1 MQNRR
6 DEPAGSTSLM
16 VSPIEPSIASRRSAY
31 GLWLIAYGRWFHLYA
46 ISHQPYAIIRMRAI
60 YSRITFLLLL
70 AIIAAFP
77 AELSAQEKRLT
88 IGFTNPT
95 GTAALPYVMAE
106 KKGFFKKEGL
116 NAVVVI
122 MQNQV
127 VVNGVLSK
135 SLDYGATI
143 ANFIGA
149 AKSGLPV
156 RVVMAIMDGLDHV
169 LVAAPNIKRVE
180 DLRGKNIGISS
191 FGGAP
196 HNQMVMILRK
206 YGMNPDKDVTFLQIG
221 GGATRYTALESGS
234 IQATML
240 VPPMN
245 KVAREKGFNE
255 LLYFNEIMKV
265 PLSGLAVHVD
275 KIKETPEEIVKVIK
289 ALLISVD
296 FIRNNKA
303 EILGFLEKS
312 WGIKNPAVREGFYG
326 DMLGL
331 YSHTGIVS
339 DETIANVV
347 RFTQAT
353 RKTQESIA
361 VADITDWTFA
371 KKANEELK
379 R

>member
-1 MQNRR
+1 MR
-6 DEPAGSTSLM
+6 
-16 VSPIEPSIASRRSAY
+16 SIYHRIAFFFLLA
-31 GLWLIAYGRWFHLYA
+31 LIA
-46 ISHQPYAIIRMRAI
+46 
-60 YSRITFLLLL
+60 LLPCSLT
-70 AIIAAFP
+70 
-77 AELSAQEKRLT
+77 AQEKTVT

-95 GTAALPYVMAE
+95 GTASLPYVMAE
-106 KKGFFKKEGL
+106 KKGFFKKEGV
-116 NAVVVI
+116 NAVNVI

-127 VVNGVLSK
+127 VVNGVVSR
-135 SLDYGATI
+135 SLDYGGTI

-149 AKSGLPV
+149 AKGGLPV

-180 DLRGKNIGISS
+180 DLKGKNIGISS

-206 YGMNPDKDVTFLQIG
+206 YNMNPDRDVTFLQVG

-234 IQATML
+234 IHATML

-255 LLYFNEIMKV
+255 LLYFNEIMQV
-265 PLSGLAVHVD
+265 PLSGLSVHVD
-275 KIKETPEEIVKVIK
+275 KIKESPQEIVKIIK
-289 ALLISVD
+289 ALLTSVD
-296 FIRNNKA
+296 FIRTNKS
-303 EILGFLEKS
+303 EILEFLDKS

-326 DMLGL
+326 DMLGR
-331 YSHTGIVS
+331 YTRTGIVS

-353 RKTQESIA
+353 RKTQENIS
-361 VADITDWTFA
+361 VSDITDWTFA

>member
-1 MQNRR
+1 MKR
-6 DEPAGSTSLM
+6 PPYCLSLLF
-16 VSPIEPSIASRRSAY
+16 VLIVVLPSV
-31 GLWLIAYGRWFHLYA
+31 
-46 ISHQPYAIIRMRAI
+46 
-60 YSRITFLLLL
+60 
-70 AIIAAFP
+70 
-77 AELSAQEKRLT
+77 LSAQEKQLT
-88 IGFTNPT
+88 IGFTNQT

-106 KKGFFKKEGL
+106 KKGFFQKEGL
-116 NAVVVI
+116 NAVIII

-149 AKSGLPV
+149 AKGGLPV

-169 LVAAPNIKRVE
+169 LVASPSIKRVE
-180 DLRGKNIGISS
+180 DLRGKNIEISS

-206 YGMNPDKDVTFLQIG
+206 YNMNPDKDVTFLQIG

-234 IQATML
+234 IHATML

-255 LLYFNEIMKV
+255 LLAFNEIMKV

-275 KIKETPEEIVKVIK
+275 KIRETPDQIVRVIK
-289 ALLISVD
+289 ALLTSIE
-296 FIRNNKA
+296 FIRTNKA
-303 EILGFLEKS
+303 EILGFLEKN

-326 DMLGL
+326 DMLGR
-331 YSHTGIVS
+331 YSRTGIVS

-353 RKTQESIA
+353 RKTQENISLS
-361 VADITDWTFA
+361 DITDWTFA

>member
-1 MQNRR
+1 MR
-6 DEPAGSTSLM
+6 
-16 VSPIEPSIASRRSAY
+16 SIYHRIAFFFLLA
-31 GLWLIAYGRWFHLYA
+31 LIA
-46 ISHQPYAIIRMRAI
+46 
-60 YSRITFLLLL
+60 LLPCSLT
-70 AIIAAFP
+70 
-77 AELSAQEKRLT
+77 AQEKTVT

-95 GTAALPYVMAE
+95 GTASLPYVMAE
-106 KKGFFKKEGL
+106 KKGFFKKEGV
-116 NAVVVI
+116 NAVNVI

-127 VVNGVLSK
+127 VVNGVVSR
-135 SLDYGATI
+135 SLDYGGTI

-149 AKSGLPV
+149 AKGGLPV

-180 DLRGKNIGISS
+180 DLKGKNIGISS

-206 YGMNPDKDVTFLQIG
+206 YNMNPDRDVTFLQVG

-234 IQATML
+234 IHATML

-255 LLYFNEIMKV
+255 LLYFNEIMQV
-265 PLSGLAVHVD
+265 PLSGLSVHVD
-275 KIKETPEEIVKVIK
+275 KIKESPQEIVKIIK
-289 ALLISVD
+289 ALLTSVD
-296 FIRNNKA
+296 FIRTNKS
-303 EILGFLEKS
+303 EILEFLDKS

-326 DMLGL
+326 DMLGR
-331 YSHTGIVS
+331 YTRTGIVS

-353 RKTQESIA
+353 RKTQENIS

>member
-1 MQNRR
+1 MVATCHRIAFLFWFALITLA
-6 DEPAGSTSLM
+6 PCSL
-16 VSPIEPSIASRRSAY
+16 
-31 GLWLIAYGRWFHLYA
+31 
-46 ISHQPYAIIRMRAI
+46 
-60 YSRITFLLLL
+60 T
-70 AIIAAFP
+70 
-77 AELSAQEKRLT
+77 AQEKTVT

-106 KKGFFKKEGL
+106 KKGFFKKEGV
-116 NAVVVI
+116 NAVIVI

-127 VVNGVLSK
+127 VVNGVVSR
-135 SLDYGATI
+135 SLDYGGTI

-149 AKSGLPV
+149 AKGGLPV

-180 DLRGKNIGISS
+180 DLKGKNVGISS

-234 IQATML
+234 IHATML

-255 LLYFNEIMKV
+255 LLYFNEIMQV
-265 PLSGLAVHVD
+265 PLSGLSVHVD
-275 KIKETPEEIVKVIK
+275 KIKESPQEIVKVIK

-296 FIRNNKA
+296 YIRTNKS
-303 EILGFLEKS
+303 EILEFLDKS
-312 WGIKNPAVREGFYG
+312 WGIKNPAVRDGFYG
-326 DMLGL
+326 DMLGR
-331 YSHTGIVS
+331 YTRTGIVS

-353 RKTQESIA
+353 RKTQEHIS
-361 VADITDWTFA
+361 VSDITDWTFA
-371 KKANEELK
+371 EKANEELK

>member
-1 MQNRR
+1 LF
-6 DEPAGSTSLM
+6 AT
-16 VSPIEPSIASRRSAY
+16 Y
-31 GLWLIAYGRWFHLYA
+31 H
-46 ISHQPYAIIRMRAI
+46 
-60 YSRITFLLLL
+60 RITFLFLL
-70 AIIAAFP
+70 ALIALLP
-77 AELSAQEKRLT
+77 CSLTAQEKTVT

-95 GTAALPYVMAE
+95 GTASLPYVMAE
-106 KKGFFKKEGL
+106 KKGFFKKEGV
-116 NAVVVI
+116 NAVNVI

-127 VVNGVLSK
+127 VVNGVVSR
-135 SLDYGATI
+135 SLDYGGTI

-149 AKSGLPV
+149 AKGGLPV
-156 RVVMAIMDGLDHV
+156 RVVMTIMDGLDHV

-180 DLRGKNIGISS
+180 DLKGKNVGISS

-206 YGMNPDKDVTFLQIG
+206 YNMNPDKDVTFLQIG

-234 IQATML
+234 IHATML

-265 PLSGLAVHVD
+265 PLSGLSVHVD
-275 KIKETPEEIVKVIK
+275 KIKESPQEIVKVIK
-289 ALLISVD
+289 ALLTSVD
-296 FIRNNKA
+296 FIRTNKS
-303 EILGFLEKS
+303 EILEFLEKN
-312 WGIKNPAVREGFYG
+312 WGIKNPAVREGFYN

-331 YSHTGIVS
+331 YTRTGIVS

-353 RKTQESIA
+353 RKTQENIS

>member
-1 MQNRR
+1 
-6 DEPAGSTSLM
+6 
-16 VSPIEPSIASRRSAY
+16 
-31 GLWLIAYGRWFHLYA
+31 
-46 ISHQPYAIIRMRAI
+46 MRAI
-60 YSRITFLLLL
+60 YHKIALLILL
-70 AIIAAFP
+70 ALIAVISGT
-77 AELSAQEKRLT
+77 LSAQEKHLT

-127 VVNGVLSK
+127 VVNGVVSR

-149 AKSGLPV
+149 AKGGLPV

-169 LVAAPNIKRVE
+169 LVAAPSIKRVE
-180 DLRGKNIGISS
+180 DLKGKNIGISS

-221 GGATRYTALESGS
+221 GGTTRYTALESGS
-234 IQATML
+234 IHATML

-275 KIKETPEEIVKVIK
+275 KIRETPDEIVKVIK
-289 ALLISVD
+289 ALLISVE
-296 FIRNNKA
+296 FIRTNKA
-303 EILGFLEKS
+303 EILGFLEKN

-331 YSHTGIVS
+331 YSRTGIVS
-339 DETIANVV
+339 DDTIANVV

-353 RKTQESIA
+353 RQTQESIS

>member
-1 MQNRR
+1 MFASYHN
-6 DEPAGSTSLM
+6 
-16 VSPIEPSIASRRSAY
+16 IAIF
-31 GLWLIAYGRWFHLYA
+31 LWLALIATLPSA
-46 ISHQPYAIIRMRAI
+46 
-60 YSRITFLLLL
+60 LL
-70 AIIAAFP
+70 
-77 AELSAQEKRLT
+77 AQEKQLT

-106 KKGFFKKEGL
+106 KKGFFKKEGV

-127 VVNGVLSK
+127 VVNGVLSR

-149 AKSGLPV
+149 AKGGLPV

-169 LVAAPNIKRVE
+169 LVASPNIKRVE
-180 DLRGKNIGISS
+180 DLKGKIIGISS

-196 HNQMVMILRK
+196 HNEMVIILRK

-255 LLYFNEIMKV
+255 ILSFNEIMKV
-265 PLSGLAVHVD
+265 PLSGLAVHID
-275 KIKETPEEIVKVIK
+275 KIRESPEEIVKVIK
-289 ALLISVD
+289 ALLTSID
-296 FIRNNKA
+296 FIRTNKD
-303 EILGFLEKS
+303 EILGFLEKN

-331 YSHTGIVS
+331 YTRTGIVS

-353 RKTQESIA
+353 RKTQANIS

>member
-1 MQNRR
+1 MS
-6 DEPAGSTSLM
+6 AGYQR
-16 VSPIEPSIASRRSAY
+16 IAFVLSAVITM
-31 GLWLIAYGRWFHLYA
+31 IAGG
-46 ISHQPYAIIRMRAI
+46 
-60 YSRITFLLLL
+60 
-70 AIIAAFP
+70 
-77 AELSAQEKRLT
+77 LSAQEKQVT

-95 GTAALPYVMAE
+95 GTAALPYILAD
-106 KKGFFKKEGL
+106 KKGFFKKEGV
-116 NAVVVI
+116 NAVIVI
-122 MQNQV
+122 MQNQT
-127 VVNGVLSK
+127 VVNGVLSR
-135 SLDYGATI
+135 SLDYGGTI

-149 AKSGLPV
+149 AKGGLPV

-180 DLRGKNIGISS
+180 DLKGKVVGISS

-196 HNQMVMILRK
+196 HNQVVMILRK

-234 IQATML
+234 IHATML

-265 PLSGLAVHVD
+265 PLSGLSVHID
-275 KIKETPEEIVKVIK
+275 KMRESPEQIVKVIK
-289 ALLISVD
+289 ALLTSVD
-296 FIRNNKA
+296 FIRANKA
-303 EILGFLEKS
+303 EILAFLDKT
-312 WGIKNPAVREGFYG
+312 WGIKNAAVREGFYA

-331 YSHTGIVS
+331 YSRTGIVS
-339 DETIANVV
+339 DDTIANVV

-353 RKTQESIA
+353 RKTQENIS
-361 VADITDWTFA
+361 VSDITDWSFA

>member
-1 MQNRR
+1 MR
-6 DEPAGSTSLM
+6 
-16 VSPIEPSIASRRSAY
+16 SIYHRIAFFF
-31 GLWLIAYGRWFHLYA
+31 LLVLIA
-46 ISHQPYAIIRMRAI
+46 
-60 YSRITFLLLL
+60 LLPCSLT
-70 AIIAAFP
+70 
-77 AELSAQEKRLT
+77 AQEKTVT

-95 GTAALPYVMAE
+95 GTASLPYVMAE
-106 KKGFFKKEGL
+106 KKGFFKKEGV
-116 NAVVVI
+116 NAVNVI

-127 VVNGVLSK
+127 VVNGVVSR
-135 SLDYGATI
+135 SLDYGGTI

-149 AKSGLPV
+149 AKGGLPV

-180 DLRGKNIGISS
+180 DLKGKNIGISS

-206 YGMNPDKDVTFLQIG
+206 YNMNPDRDVTFLQVG

-234 IQATML
+234 IHATML

-255 LLYFNEIMKV
+255 LLYFNEIMQV
-265 PLSGLAVHVD
+265 PLSGLSVHVD
-275 KIKETPEEIVKVIK
+275 KIKESPQEIVKIIK
-289 ALLISVD
+289 ALLTSVD
-296 FIRNNKA
+296 FIRTNKS
-303 EILGFLEKS
+303 EILEFLDKS

-326 DMLGL
+326 DMLGR
-331 YSHTGIVS
+331 YTRTGIVS

-353 RKTQESIA
+353 RKTQENIS
-361 VADITDWTFA
+361 VSDITDWTFA